1 MNRILRLLPAFVL
14 LLSALAF
21 TPPALAQTP
30 ATALTL
36 QAEAGFDG
44 YFRPDAWF
52 PVIVRI
58 SNDGGDVRGRLVVR
72 PATSGAALQNAY
84 STPVDLPAGARQTA
98 TLYVTAS
105 DGLQQLRVELIDEQ
119 GIVVASAPANVRR
132 IGPPDRLSVV
142 ISSAVSGAVDVS
154 VIRSGSASGVQALM
168 AAADLPDRAGLFDA
182 VNVLLFNDVDS
193 GELNAGQ
200 RAMLAEWVTRGGH
213 LFVTGGGT
221 WQATA
226 AGLTDLLP
234 LRPTGSI
241 SVADLAELSAWIGGE
256 PADTTS
262 TLLAIGDLTPDA
274 DVLLAAEDGTPL
286 IVRRTLGAGIVDY
299 LAFDP
304 NAEPVRGWAG
314 QPQLWYTLASTV
326 ETTQPSWAYGFA
338 RWDTAAQAVEILPGL
353 DLLLDWLP
361 LCGFLAVYIALIG
374 PVNYFVLNR
383 INRREWAWLT
393 IPIFIVIFSVL
404 AFVFGNNLRGTDAV
418 VSRLAVVQSWT
429 NSEQAR
435 MEGVIGILSPRRA
448 DYTLSAPGAVV
459 RPLPL
464 PRFNP
469 GGLLAVNS
477 QLNTEIQQSDVF
489 TASAFTIDSSIFARF
504 TTEGSIARPD
514 IGGQATISDDRSLAG
529 QVVVRGAVFNES
541 DFVLRNPVVL
551 ARGVALQLEA
561 DLQPGAV
568 RDFEL
573 TLPGQET
580 PTPALYY
587 ASPFANVNFYSGQ
600 IEQTISDIMGAG
612 YNQYLYYNNFVI
624 DEEPEA
630 MENRRRQL
638 FLQAFIRDLPGTINA
653 ATAAT
658 LRGDSLYLIGWT
670 DSAPMQTQLTGADWR
685 PQDTTLYITELETER
700 VTGADDVL
708 ITPDRFTWTVPAY
721 TGNREM
727 TPVSI
732 QLDTGDEV
740 VFRYTPIATARLAEV
755 DELTVMLRQFN
766 TGTRT
771 IPIALWDWAAGDWV
785 ELDARQDRFNVPQP
799 ERFIGPL
806 NAVQIR
812 LRAEDLGNFMMRGQ
826 LWIEQSGRF

>member
-1 MNRILRLLPAFVL
+1 
-14 LLSALAF
+14 
-21 TPPALAQTP
+21 
-30 ATALTL
+30 
-36 QAEAGFDG
+36 
-44 YFRPDAWF
+44 
-52 PVIVRI
+52 
-58 SNDGGDVRGRLVVR
+58 
-72 PATSGAALQNAY
+72 
-84 STPVDLPAGARQTA
+84 
-98 TLYVTAS
+98 
-105 DGLQQLRVELIDEQ
+105 
-119 GIVVASAPANVRR
+119 
-132 IGPPDRLSVV
+132 
-142 ISSAVSGAVDVS
+142 
-154 VIRSGSASGVQALM
+154 
-168 AAADLPDRAGLFDA
+168 
-182 VNVLLFNDVDS
+182 
-193 GELNAGQ
+193 
-200 RAMLAEWVTRGGH
+200 
-213 LFVTGGGT
+213 
-221 WQATA
+221 
-226 AGLTDLLP
+226 
-234 LRPTGSI
+234 
-241 SVADLAELSAWIGGE
+241 
-256 PADTTS
+256 
-262 TLLAIGDLTPDA
+262 
-274 DVLLAAEDGTPL
+274 
-286 IVRRTLGAGIVDY
+286 
-299 LAFDP
+299 
-304 NAEPVRGWAG
+304 
-314 QPQLWYTLASTV
+314 
-326 ETTQPSWAYGFA
+326 
-338 RWDTAAQAVEILPGL
+338 
-353 DLLLDWLP
+353 
-361 LCGFLAVYIALIG
+361 
-374 PVNYFVLNR
+374 
-383 INRREWAWLT
+383 
-393 IPIFIVIFSVL
+393 
-404 AFVFGNNLRGTDAV
+404 
-418 VSRLAVVQSWT
+418 
-429 NSEQAR
+429 
-435 MEGVIGILSPRRA
+435 
-448 DYTLSAPGAVV
+448 
-459 RPLPL
+459 
-464 PRFNP
+464 
-469 GGLLAVNS
+469 
-477 QLNTEIQQSDVF
+477 
-489 TASAFTIDSSIFARF
+489 
-504 TTEGSIARPD
+504 
-514 IGGQATISDDRSLAG
+514 
-529 QVVVRGAVFNES
+529 VVRGAVFNES

>member
-1 MNRILRLLPAFVL
+1 LLAFTL
-14 LLSALAF
+14 LFILAF

-30 ATALTL
+30 VASLTL

-44 YFRPDAWF
+44 YFRPDSWF
-52 PVIVRI
+52 PIYVRI
-58 SNDGGDVRGRLVVR
+58 ANDSGDVRGRLVVR

-84 STPVDLPAGARQTA
+84 STPVDLPAGARQSA

-105 DGLQQLRVELIDEQ
+105 DGLSQLRVELIDEQ

-132 IGPPDRLSVV
+132 ISPPDRLSVV
-142 ISSAVSGAVDVS
+142 ITNAVSGAVDLG
-154 VIRSGSASGVQALM
+154 VIRSGSASGIQALM
-168 AAADLPDRAGLFDA
+168 AVADLPDRAGLFDA

-193 GELNAGQ
+193 GELTAAQ
-200 RAMLAEWVTRGGH
+200 RTMLAEWVTRGGH
-213 LFVTGGGT
+213 LLVTGGGA

-226 AGLTDLLP
+226 AGLSDLLP
-234 LRPTGSI
+234 LRPTS
-241 SVADLAELSAWIGGE
+241 SVSVNNLAALSAWIGGE
-256 PADTTS
+256 PADTSS
-262 TLLAIGDLTPDA
+262 TLLTIGDLTADA
-274 DVLLAAEDGTPL
+274 DVLLAADDGTPL
-286 IVRRTLGAGIVDY
+286 IARRTHGAGIVDY

-304 NAEPVRGWAG
+304 NAEPVRDWAG
-314 QPQLWYTLASTV
+314 QTQMWYTLASAA

-338 RWDTAAQAVEILPGL
+338 RWDAAAQSVEILPGL

-393 IPIFIVIFSVL
+393 IPIFIAIFSVL

-448 DYTLSAPGAVV
+448 DYALTTPGAVL

-477 QLNTEIQQSDVF
+477 QISSEIEQSDVF
-489 TASAFTIDSSIFARF
+489 TAGAFTIDSSFFARF
-504 TTEGSIARPD
+504 TTEGSIPRPAL
-514 IGGQATISDDRSLAG
+514 GGQATISDDRSVAG
-529 QVVVRGAVFNES
+529 QMVVRGAVVNET
-541 DFVLRNPVVL
+541 DFVLQDAVIL
-551 ARGVALQLEA
+551 ARGVALQLEG
-561 DLQPGAV
+561 DLAPGDV

-580 PTPALYY
+580 PNPTLYY
-587 ASPFANVNFYSGQ
+587 ASPFGTFNFYSGQ
-600 IEQTISDIMGAG
+600 IEQTIADIMGPA
-612 YNQYLYYNNFVI
+612 YDQYLLYNNFTI
-624 DEEPEA
+624 DEEAQA
-630 MENRRRQL
+630 MESRRRQL
-638 FLQAFIRDLPGTINA
+638 FLQAFVRDLPGAINA
-653 ATAAT
+653 GTTATM
-658 LRGDSLYLIGWT
+658 RGDSVYLIGWT
-670 DSAPMQTQLTGADWR
+670 DSVPMQTELTGADWR
-685 PQDTTLYITELETER
+685 AQDTTLYIAELDVER
-700 VTGADDVL
+700 VTGTSDVL
-708 ITPDRFTWTVPAY
+708 ITPDRFTWSVPAY
-721 TGNREM
+721 TGTREM

-732 QLDTGDEV
+732 QLDVGDEV

-771 IPIALWDWAAGDWV
+771 IPIALWDWAAGEWI
-785 ELDARQDRFNVPQP
+785 ELDARQDRYTVPQP
-799 ERFIGPL
+799 ARFIGPM
-806 NAVQIR
+806 NAVQVR

-826 LWIEQSGRF
+826 LSIEQRGRF